1 MKIGIIGNGFVGK
14 ATSEFYCK
22 DIEVN
27 IFDINPDLCK
37 PKNLKLIDMI
47 DCEIIFISVPTP
59 MSNNGSCHLNIVK
72 NVINDLNNIKYNNFI
87 VLRST
92 VPVGTCEELNCYFMP
107 EFLTEMN
114 YLDDFRNNKE
124 WIFGLKGADNDNIF
138 KEKVFELINL
148 SFNNK
153 KINYNKISFVTT
165 KEAEMIK
172 TFRNSFLATK
182 VSFCNEI
189 YQFCKKKNI
198 NYDNFIN
205 IACNDERLT
214 HSHTKVPGPEGK
226 FGFGGTCFP
235 KDISSL
241 KYEMNN
247 VGLESIILDSVI
259 HRNNNIDR
267 PNGEWKGDKGRSH
280 ID

>member
-14 ATSEFYCK
+14 ATSEFSNK
-22 DIEVN
+22 DIELN
-27 IFDINPDLCK
+27 IFDVNPDLCK
-37 PKNLKLIDMI
+37 PNNLKLIDMI
-47 DCEIIFISVPTP
+47 DCDIIFISVPTP
-59 MSNNGSCHLNIVK
+59 MSKDGSCHLNIVK
-72 NVINDLNNIKYNNFI
+72 NVINDLNNINYKNFI

-107 EFLTEMN
+107 EFLTEKN
-114 YLDDFRNNKE
+114 YLDDFKNNKE
-124 WIFGLKGADNDNIF
+124 WIFGLKGCDKDNIF
-138 KEKVFELINL
+138 KEKVTELINS

-153 KINYNKISFVTT
+153 KINFNKITFVTT

-198 NYDNFIN
+198 NYDNFIK

-214 HSHTKVPGPEGK
+214 HSHTNVPGTEGK

-241 KYEMNN
+241 KYEMNS
-247 VGLESIILDSVI
+247 VGLESVILDSVI
-259 HRNNNIDR
+259 YRNNNIDR
-267 PNGEWKGDKGRSH
+267 PNGDWKGDKGRSH

>member
-1 MKIGIIGNGFVGK
+1 MNDYIIQCEKIYIDDMKKFNNDKLI
-14 ATSEFYCK
+14 AK
-22 DIEVN
+22 DILKK
-27 IFDINPDLCK
+27 DI
-37 PKNLKLIDMI
+37 LKA
-47 DCEIIFISVPTP
+47 
-59 MSNNGSCHLNIVK
+59 K
-72 NVINDLNNIKYNNFI
+72 LNNIKYNNFI

-107 EFLTEMN
+107 EFLTEKN

-124 WIFGLKGADNDNIF
+124 WVFGLKESDRNNIF
-138 KEKVFELINL
+138 KKKVFELINL

-153 KINYNKISFVTT
+153 KINYNKITFVTT

-189 YQFCKKKNI
+189 YQFCKKKDI

-214 HSHTKVPGPEGK
+214 HSHTKVPGPGGK

-241 KYEMNN
+241 KYEMNKI
-247 VGLESIILDSVI
+247 GLESILLDSVI
-259 HRNNNIDR
+259 HRNNTIDR
-267 PNGEWKGDKGRSH
+267 PNGDWKGDKGRSY

>member
-1 MKIGIIGNGFVGK
+1 MKIGIIGNGFVGR
-14 ATSEFYCK
+14 ATSEFSCK
-22 DIEVN
+22 DIELN
-27 IFDINPDLCK
+27 IFDINPNLCE
-37 PKNLKLIDMI
+37 PKNLKLTDMI
-47 DCEIIFISVPTP
+47 NCDIIFISVPTP
-59 MSNNGSCHLNIVK
+59 MSKDGSCHLNIVK
-72 NVINDLNNIKYNNFI
+72 DVISDLKNIDYKNFI

-92 VPVGTCEELNCYFMP
+92 VPVGTCDELNCYFMP
-107 EFLTEMN
+107 EFLTEKN
-114 YLDDFRNNKE
+114 YLNDFKNNKE
-124 WIFGLKGADNDNIF
+124 WIFGLKGNDKDNSF
-138 KEKVFELINL
+138 KKKVNELINL
-148 SFNNK
+148 SFKNK
-153 KINYNKISFVTT
+153 KINYNKVTFVLT

-189 YQFCKKKNI
+189 YQFCKKKDI

-214 HSHTKVPGPEGK
+214 HSHTKVPGPDGK
-226 FGFGGTCFP
+226 FGYGGTCFP

-247 VGLESIILDSVI
+247 VGLESILLDSVI
-259 HRNNNIDR
+259 HRNNNNDR

>member
-14 ATSEFYCK
+14 ATSEFSCK
-22 DIEVN
+22 DIDLI
-27 IFDINPDLCK
+27 IFDINPDLCE
-37 PKNLKLIDMI
+37 PKNLKLIDMAN
-47 DCEIIFISVPTP
+47 CNIIFISVPTP

-72 NVINDLNNIKYNNFI
+72 NVIRDLNNINYKNFI

-107 EFLTEMN
+107 EFLTEKN

-124 WIFGLKGADNDNIF
+124 WVFGLKESDRNNDF
-138 KEKVFELINL
+138 KEKITELINL

-153 KINYNKISFVTT
+153 KINYNKITFVST

-172 TFRNSFLATK
+172 IFRNSFLATK
-182 VSFCNEI
+182 VSFCNEV
-189 YQFCKKKNI
+189 YQFCKVKGIDYN
-198 NYDNFIN
+198 NFIK
-205 IACNDERLT
+205 IACNDDRIT
-214 HSHTKVPGPEGK
+214 HSHTNVPGPEGK

-247 VGLESIILDSVI
+247 IGLESIILDSVI
-259 HRNNNIDR
+259 HRNNTIDR
-267 PNGEWKGDKGRSH
+267 PNGEWKGEKGRSH